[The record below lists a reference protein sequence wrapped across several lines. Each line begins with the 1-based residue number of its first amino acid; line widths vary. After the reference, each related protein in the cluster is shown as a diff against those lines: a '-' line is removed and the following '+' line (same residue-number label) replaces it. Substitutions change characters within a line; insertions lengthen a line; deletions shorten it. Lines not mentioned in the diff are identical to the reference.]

1 MPTCQLQWLVD
12 LVTWS
17 DSDPIKISLGG
28 ACVASQ
34 VKNGNLVGVLEEE
47 EEKGPIIQLA
57 LYLRCIDVFAH
68 NPITI

>member
-1 MPTCQLQWLVD
+1 MSRCQLQWLVD

-28 ACVASQ
+28 ACAASQ
-34 VKNGNLVGVLEEE
+34 VKNGNEVGVLEEE

-57 LYLRCIDVFAH
+57 LYLGALMCLH
-68 NPITI
+68 ITQ